1 VSNEGGGCVPAFIR
15 RAAVLS
21 STSLSVK
28 NTTVNLLLENMMP
41 RHRTVAVNES
51 DPVVQSLIDY
61 FRCPAEFAALGT
73 IDDGLSPVSGYF
85 AFNGLTCYG
94 RPHGAV
100 TADAVDQ
107 LPEVSRFVTCE
118 RGCVRLPFDL
128 SEVVTNLRHERYA
141 RTVGTVERFT
151 KSPIVQASYY
161 LIRPVLPVGVRKH
174 FQKVSLSGWE
184 AIPFPAWPVDLTVD
198 HLMAQVMA
206 LMLKSRRIERIP
218 FVWFWPDGAPSCGI
232 MTHDVEHA
240 AGRDFCGRLMDLD
253 DSRDV
258 KASFQI
264 VPRGRYRGSQ
274 ELAKQVRRRGF
285 EANVHDLNH
294 DSHLFRDEQRFLRRV
309 VRINAYGQWF
319 QTRGFRSAAMYRR
332 QEWFD
337 RLEFGYDMS
346 VPNVAHLEPQRGG
359 CCTVM
364 PYFIGNILELP
375 LTTIQD
381 YSLFHIVGD
390 YSIDMWKTQV
400 ELLVANHGLVSFLT
414 HPDYLIDQRA
424 QTVYINLLDYL
435 SALRAQGRI
444 WLGLPGEV
452 DKWWR
457 NRSQMTL
464 VGDRDRWRIEGP
476 DSRRA
481 RVAYATLQSD
491 AVVYEVERSEC

>member
-1 VSNEGGGCVPAFIR
+1 M
-15 RAAVLS
+15 L
-21 STSLSVK
+21 
-28 NTTVNLLLENMMP
+28 
-41 RHRTVAVNES
+41 RHNAVAVRES
-51 DPVVQSLIDY
+51 NPVVPSVIDY
-61 FRCPAEFAALGT
+61 FRCPPGFAAFSVPE
-73 IDDGLSPVSGYF
+73 DGLSPVNGYF

-94 RPHGAV
+94 RPRGTVAG
-100 TADAVDQ
+100 DAAEA
-107 LPEVSRFVTCE
+107 LPEVSQYVRCE
-118 RGCVRLPFDL
+118 PGSVRLPFDL
-128 SEVVTNLRHERYA
+128 SEVVANLRHEQYA
-141 RTVGTVERFT
+141 RRVGAIESFT

-161 LIRPVLPVGVRKH
+161 LIRPLLPVSVRKY
-174 FQKVSLSGWE
+174 FQRVSLSDWHS
-184 AIPFPAWPVDLTVD
+184 IPFPTWPVDLTVD
-198 HLMAQVMA
+198 HLMAHVMS
-206 LMLKSRRIERIP
+206 LTLRSQRIDRIP

-240 AGRDFCGRLMDLD
+240 AGRDFCERLMDLD

-274 ELAKQVRRRGF
+274 ALAEDVRRRGF

-294 DSHLFRDEQRFLRRV
+294 DSHLFRDKQRFLRRV
-309 VRINAYGQWF
+309 VRINAYGHWF

-390 YSIDMWKTQV
+390 YSIDIWKRQV
-400 ELLVANHGLVSFLT
+400 ELLVANHGLISFLT
-414 HPDYLIDQRA
+414 HPDYLIDRRA
-424 QTVYINLLDYL
+424 QAVYTNLLDYL
-435 SALRAQGRI
+435 SALRSQGLI
-444 WLGLPGEV
+444 WLTLPGEV

-464 VGDRDRWRIEGP
+464 VRDRNAWRIEGP

-481 RVAYATLQSD
+481 RVAFATLRGD
-491 AVVYEVERSEC
+491 RVVYEVARSQS